1 MNLRN
6 KGLNKIQNDIDYELL
21 DRENNSY
28 LYNKLKGFFVEYFFP
43 LMYYIFETEKDNINF
58 DILCI
63 IIENL
68 QLLSIF
74 FQQRVK
80 YF

>member
-21 DRENNSY
+21 DRENHSY

-58 DILCI
+58 DIICI
-63 IIENL
+63 ILENF
-68 QLLSIF
+68 QLLSYF
-74 FQQRVK
+74 FQPRVK
-80 YF
+80 